1 MAARPASAAA
11 HPVLA
16 AATRPASAATHRT
29 RRRSTAPAA
38 PRPARRAQAAASG
51 VLVRRADGVA
61 PGRAGR
67 RADGH
72 VPAPGTRPDARPGH
86 PDRQVHGL
94 VPTPGRPAVVPAAR
108 CAGPAR
114 PGVRG
119 LAPASGKGPGGGL
132 PPAAEGT
139 VAHLTR
145 TRTRNTRTAE
155 ETHP

>member
-1 MAARPASAAA
+1 
-11 HPVLA
+11 
-16 AATRPASAATHRT
+16 
-29 RRRSTAPAA
+29 
-38 PRPARRAQAAASG
+38 
-51 VLVRRADGVA
+51 DGL
-61 PGRAGR
+61 
-67 RADGH
+67 

-86 PDRQVHGL
+86 PGRQVHGL
-94 VPTPGRPAVVPAAR
+94 VPVPGRPAAVVPAAR

-139 VAHLTR
+139 AAHLTR